1 MILAGT
7 APTEAE
13 LRDLERKYLALADL
27 RRRRD
32 EGGAPGP
39 ARATLVGLARGF
51 PGCLRELDC
60 LGLAELERRA
70 SAAGA
75 AASGAASVEL
85 WMPLIIAYHAT
96 LRAALAVKRELARRT
111 PAGVAA
117 AQATW
122 SDFHHGLLAEVA
134 SRIAGRPLGAG
145 FVRALLRPPEGR
157 IGVVVLRDLAAHLGV
172 DARSISD
179 ALFPVRRPS
188 PYRL

>member
-1 MILAGT
+1 LILAGT

-96 LRAALAVKRELARRT
+96 LRAALAVKRELARHT
-111 PAGVAA
+111 PAGAA
-117 AQATW
+117 A
-122 SDFHHGLLAEVA
+122 DRGDLAEVA